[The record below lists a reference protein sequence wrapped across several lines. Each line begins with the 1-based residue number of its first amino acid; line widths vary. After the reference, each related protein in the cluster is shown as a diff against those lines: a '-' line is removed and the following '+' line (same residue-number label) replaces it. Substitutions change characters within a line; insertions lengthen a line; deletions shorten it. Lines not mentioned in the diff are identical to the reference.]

1 MRFKGDIGYNI
12 IMKVIAENRQV
23 RHEYFIEDTYEAGI
37 CLEGG
42 EVKSIR
48 AGSVNLNDSFCY
60 IRDME
65 VFVKNMHI
73 AVYDKSG
80 AFNTRDAK
88 RDRKLLLNKR
98 EILKLKSQAEQ
109 KGYALIPVRLYFKQ
123 ALIKVEL
130 GVCRGKHTYDKKD
143 SIKERDIKRSAE
155 REMRSAMR

>member
-1 MRFKGDIGYNI
+1 MGDIGYNI

-48 AGSVNLNDSFCY
+48 AGSVNLKDSFCY

>member
-1 MRFKGDIGYNI
+1 MST
-12 IMKVIAENRQV
+12 IAENRQV
-23 RHEYFIEDTYEAGI
+23 RHEYFIEQTFEAGL

-48 AGSVNLNDSFCY
+48 AGSVNLKDSFCY

-65 VFVKNMHI
+65 VFVKNMHV

-80 AFNTRDAK
+80 AFNTKDAK

-98 EILKLKSQAEQ
+98 EILKIKSMADQ
-109 KGYALIPVRLYFKQ
+109 KGYALVPIRLYYKQ
-123 ALIKVEL
+123 ALIKMEL

-143 SIKERDIKRSAE
+143 TLKERDIKRSAE
-155 REMRSAMR
+155 RDIRSAFKR

>member
-37 CLEGG
+37 CLEGR
-42 EVKSIR
+42 EVKTIR

>member
-1 MRFKGDIGYNI
+1 
-12 IMKVIAENRQV
+12 MKTITENRQV
-23 RHEYFIEDTYEAGI
+23 RHEYFIEDTYEAGM

-48 AGSVNLNDSFCY
+48 AGSVNLKDSFCY
-60 IRDME
+60 IKNME

-98 EILKLKSQAEQ
+98 EILKIKSMAEQ
-109 KGYALIPVRLYFKQ
+109 KGYALVPVRLYYKD
-123 ALIKVEL
+123 ALIKMEL
-130 GVCRGKHTYDKKD
+130 GVCRGKHTFDKKETL
-143 SIKERDIKRSAE
+143 KEKDIKRSAE
-155 REMRSAMR
+155 REMRSAMRH